1 MYLYW
6 PFSVDLLATTWQNSQ
21 EVCAERYRERN
32 IIAHNGK
39 RSKRRHV
46 HHASFASF
54 ERNRSTRS
62 QRLQVIR
69 MYTQLI
75 IYYNVHCTA
84 ALPLNSTLHQSRC
97 SDSPRRV
104 DGLDRPTYQT
114 HPLTT
119 PKYRLARGMI
129 LFKLRRTV
137 LSRTVCKA
145 HLKSHLFPI
154 SCRTRANAMHECAH
168 IRRAIYATLHYRWLT
183 GFNAHP
189 KTFIFY
195 LVHGTTMHLR
205 WHGSTNTVHA
215 RSGIDERWLVAWT
228 LTAQARTCN
237 PPHSCGFTLSG
248 IPMATTEICAMMLL
262 FNHLRSW

>member
-32 IIAHNGK
+32 IIAHNGE

-46 HHASFASF
+46 HHASFTSF

-69 MYTQLI
+69 LYTQLI

-119 PKYRLARGMI
+119 PKYWLARGMI

-145 HLKSHLFPI
+145 HLKSHLLPSHAESERMLCMSACI
-154 SCRTRANAMHECAH
+154 YGAQSTRHCTIVGWLASMLTRRHLFSLHDMH
-168 IRRAIYATLHYRWLT
+168 
-183 GFNAHP
+183 
-189 KTFIFY
+189 
-195 LVHGTTMHLR
+195 
-205 WHGSTNTVHA
+205 
-215 RSGIDERWLVAWT
+215 
-228 LTAQARTCN
+228 
-237 PPHSCGFTLSG
+237 
-248 IPMATTEICAMMLL
+248 
-262 FNHLRSW
+262 